1 MLPKQR
7 QLIGQQENPVLSVTL
22 QGCKTMTPPNIES
35 SKKEHICYLL
45 SDNKIC
51 ACTALAVFLRKPR
64 QIRVSAQPRREVAV
78 FLWSARLPRRAVE
91 DLNEDIYYS
100 RDTED

>member
-1 MLPKQR
+1 MLPKQW
-7 QLIGQQENPVLSVTL
+7 QLIGHQENPVLSVTL

-35 SKKEHICYLL
+35 SKKEHICYIL

-51 ACTALAVFLRKPR
+51 AALAVFLRKPR
-64 QIRVSAQPRREVAV
+64 QIRVSAQPRREGAV
-78 FLWSARLPRRAVE
+78 FLWSTHLPRRAVE